1 MRIRYIFSTNPKET
15 QLQSTTT
22 QQRLHTGQSV
32 FFGVKF
38 GLTYSP
44 NDKPRDL
51 NTRTATVMEILSN
64 PFCASGAA
72 LPNGSVIT
80 FGGNGA
86 IGPGGNIGSV
96 RNGAG
101 SGAYDATYGDYDGTK
116 AIRILNP
123 CTSSQ
128 NINSSGCQWYD
139 NPQTL
144 SMQKQRW
151 YSTAETLP
159 DGSVVMIGGFV
170 NGGYVN
176 RNLPNTDPTFEGGAA
191 EPTYEFYPSKGPA
204 TQMAFLT
211 KTSGLNAYALTWTL
225 ASGQLF
231 VQANLSTSCVIRFSF
246 CYFR

>member
-1 MRIRYIFSTNPKET
+1 
-15 QLQSTTT
+15 
-22 QQRLHTGQSV
+22 
-32 FFGVKF
+32 
-38 GLTYSP
+38 
-44 NDKPRDL
+44 
-51 NTRTATVMEILSN
+51 MEILSN

-86 IGPGGNIGSV
+86 IGPGGNIGST
-96 RNGAG
+96 RNSAG

-116 AIRILNP
+116 AIRVLNP

-128 NINSSGCQWYD
+128 NLNSSGCQWFD

-176 RNLPNTDPTFEGGAA
+176 RNFPNTDPTYEGGAA
-191 EPTYEFYPSKGPA
+191 EPTFEFYPSKGPA
-204 TQMAFLT
+204 KLMNFLT
-211 KTSGLNAYALTWTL
+211 TTSGLNAYALTWVL
-225 ASGQLF
+225 NSGQIF
-231 VQANLSTSCVIRFSF
+231 VQANLSTSA
-246 CYFR
+246 